1 MPGACAL
8 EEAVPVDCCCEDDC
22 DVELTSGLVL
32 DGVEAD
38 ELLELCGI
46 ELLEDEGLVE
56 LCGIELLEVE
66 DGEALLD
73 GFCSA
78 FPVAALDGFEVEEV
92 EEDDGMLLEDEV
104 LELGVLLEAADGFE
118 AEELEFGMLLEADGL
133 CASVLVVELV
143 EDCEL
148 ALLLGEELA
157 PAFAAIPLCEASPAA
172 LPGLPGVALALP
184 LTPAASGVL
193 LEADALALTVRC
205 SWTFFTPGIAFA
217 RRFASFLSS
226 FFATEPSSVTT
237 PSFTVICTFCR
248 SGLEAS
254 CSWTWRCSDSSSVLV
269 DCALMSLFLSFLSFL
284 CFPIADASS
293 CEVVL
298 VWSCEFGEELIW
310 PEVELEFGELEV
322 VLELLLVWA
331 AATAAVSASTNNII
345 IRRFLI
351 RGSPVGSE
359 FRFARCSVPPLT
371 NTPWALIGTP

>member
-1 MPGACAL
+1 VPGACAL

-56 LCGIELLEVE
+56 LCGIELLEDE

-78 FPVAALDGFEVEEV
+78 FPVAALDGFEV

-205 SWTFFTPGIAFA
+205 SWTFFTPGMAFA

-254 CSWTWRCSDSSSVLV
+254 CSWTCRCSDSSSVLV